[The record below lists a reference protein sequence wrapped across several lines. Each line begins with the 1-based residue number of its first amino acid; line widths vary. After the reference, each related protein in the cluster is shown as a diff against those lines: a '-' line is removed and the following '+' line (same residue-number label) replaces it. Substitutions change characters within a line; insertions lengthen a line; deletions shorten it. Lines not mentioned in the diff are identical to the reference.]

1 MQQTQ
6 ARCNLIA
13 RTSGEHCHDAPQLML
28 GWRGAMDYEFTRGG
42 GRLVLG
48 QAAILPSGEPHS
60 YLGRQDEC
68 EVFVI
73 DLDAADPCLASL
85 ERSCALD
92 LRESLFAEPRS
103 LSLPP
108 TLLPMVEFATT
119 QVKAASDDAQIR
131 LVNHQLAMLF
141 VSQFSQLVGDVD
153 LKGMQRQRLSAE
165 ALNRFIDQ
173 RLASPPDNAELA
185 DAMHLGQSQFHLL
198 CQRQFGM
205 SPQQYVMNRRIYWA
219 QHWLRHTPR
228 PIGAIAMDL
237 GFADVSSFSRAFRR
251 RVGHAPSK
259 ERGCPV
265 NQR

>member
-28 GWRGAMDYEFTRGG
+28 GWRGAMDYEFTHGG

-85 ERSCALD
+85 EESCTLD
-92 LRESLFAEPRS
+92 LRESLFAEPRT

-108 TLLPMVEFATT
+108 TLLPMVEFATA
-119 QVKAASDDAQIR
+119 QVKAANDEKRVR
-131 LVNHQLAMLF
+131 LINHQLAMLF
-141 VSQFSQLVGDVD
+141 VSQFSQLVDD
-153 LKGMQRQRLSAE
+153 RDMQAMQRQRLSAE

-173 RLASPPDNAELA
+173 RLVSPPDNAELA
-185 DAMHLGQSQFHLL
+185 DAMHLGQSQLHLL

-205 SPQQYVMNRRIYWA
+205 SPQQYVMNRRVYWA
-219 QHWLRHTPR
+219 RHWLRHTQR

-251 RVGHAPSK
+251 RVGYPPTQ
-259 ERGCPV
+259 ERV
-265 NQR
+265 RAD

>member
-6 ARCNLIA
+6 ARCNPIA

-28 GWRGAMDYEFTRGG
+28 GWHGAMDYEFTHGG

-60 YLGRQDEC
+60 YLGRQAEC

-85 ERSCALD
+85 EESCALD
-92 LRESLFAEPRS
+92 LRESLFAEPRT

-108 TLLPMVEFATT
+108 TLLPLVEFATT
-119 QVKAASDDAQIR
+119 QVKAASDEKRTR

-141 VSQFSQLVGDVD
+141 VSQFSQLVDDVY
-153 LKGMQRQRLSAE
+153 KGAMQRQRLSVE

-173 RLASPPDNAELA
+173 RLASPPDNTELA
-185 DAMHLGQSQFHLL
+185 DALHLGQSQFHLL
-198 CQRQFGM
+198 CQRQFGV
-205 SPQQYVMNRRIYWA
+205 SPQQYVMNRRLFWA
-219 QHWLRHTPR
+219 RHWLHHTQR
-228 PIGAIAMDL
+228 PIGVIAMDL

-251 RVGHAPSK
+251 RVGYPPTQ
-259 ERGCPV
+259 ERH
-265 NQR
+265 